1 MHALQE
7 RRPLSTH
14 WCPPVDSLGGGLE
27 RSELGAEVTAE
38 VRRWLLGET
47 SGPQCSQ
54 VVLDR
59 ALTVLSNFKL
69 SSGCQLE
76 VLGGPLGAIVGGFT
90 DADWLYEEVFGK
102 AADVAVREAF
112 GHMGF
117 QEVGPEL
124 AGDWSHIAVDEISL

>member
-27 RSELGAEVTAE
+27 RSELGPEATAE
-38 VRRWLLGET
+38 VRRWLVGEI
-47 SGPQCSQ
+47 SGPQTSQ
-54 VVLDR
+54 VILDR

-90 DADWLYEEVFGK
+90 DADWLYDEVFGK
-102 AADVAVREAF
+102 QPGDAIREAF
-112 GHMGF
+112 MLLGF
-117 QEVGPEL
+117 RGR
-124 AGDWSHIAVDEISL
+124 ADGDW

>member
-38 VRRWLLGET
+38 VRRWLMGET

-76 VLGGPLGAIVGGFT
+76 VLGGPLGAIVGGCS
-90 DADWLYEEVFGK
+90 DADWLADEVFVK
-102 AADVAVREAF
+102 QPADAVLDAF
-112 GHMGF
+112 ALLGF
-117 QEVGPEL
+117 RGRGD
-124 AGDWSHIAVDEISL
+124 GDWSNVASE